1 MRFSIS
7 ASLKITAFLLIALT
21 TIQGCKDS
29 SNNDENTSVL
39 GLWQL
44 SSIEGDIRYVNIT
57 HETVTEYDFMGDEF
71 DEGAECYEI
80 DVQEILDINGS
91 KYTFEDPFDPEA
103 TIEVDVTANGNQ
115 LTVVQ
120 PFGDA
125 TITLQFNKSNAS
137 ISSFTPECE
146 EAQLK
151 SKKTYFIF

>member
-44 SSIEGDIRYVNIT
+44 NSIEGDIRYVNIT
-57 HETVTEYDFMGDEF
+57 NETVTEYDFMGDEF
-71 DEGAECYEI
+71 DEGPECYEI
-80 DVQEILDINGS
+80 DVREILDINGS

-103 TIEVDVTANGNQ
+103 TIEVDVTVNGNQ

-125 TITLQFNKSNAS
+125 TVTLQFSKSNAS

-146 EAQLK
+146 EARLK
-151 SKKTYFIF
+151 SKRTYFIF

>member
-7 ASLKITAFLLIALT
+7 AVLKTTAISLIALT
-21 TIQGCKDS
+21 AIQGCKES

-44 SSIEGDIRYVNIT
+44 NSTEGDIRYINIT
-57 HETVTEYDFMGDEF
+57 GETVTEYDYMGDEF
-71 DEGAECYEI
+71 DEGPECYEI
-80 DVQEILDINGS
+80 HIQDILDINGS
-91 KYTFEDPFDPEA
+91 KFTFEDPFDPDA

-115 LTVVQ
+115 LTVIQ

-125 TITLQFNKSNAS
+125 NVTLQFNKSNAS

-146 EAQLK
+146 ENQLK
-151 SKKTYFIF
+151 SKKTSFIF